1 MATKTKPHIADQA
14 HALFASPL
22 SLKSRRKLLE
32 LSSRATL
39 QVTQLAR
46 LIPVYV
52 TTETLVAPKGA
63 RHQSDDSTSSRQ
75 DARAV
80 LRALNREMQAL
91 TTRLTDTLAVLN
103 AHVEEAAGL
112 AHSSLPSADDASAP
126 ASSGALRQT
135 GRC

>member
-1 MATKTKPHIADQA
+1 MATKTKPPIADEA
-14 HALFASPL
+14 HALFPSPL

-32 LSSRATL
+32 LSSRASQ

-52 TTETLVAPKGA
+52 TTETLVVSKVS
-63 RHQSDDSTSSRQ
+63 RHQSDDSTPLRQ
-75 DARAV
+75 DAGAV

-112 AHSSLPSADDASAP
+112 AHSSLPSADAASAP
-126 ASSGALRQT
+126 ASSGAVRRA